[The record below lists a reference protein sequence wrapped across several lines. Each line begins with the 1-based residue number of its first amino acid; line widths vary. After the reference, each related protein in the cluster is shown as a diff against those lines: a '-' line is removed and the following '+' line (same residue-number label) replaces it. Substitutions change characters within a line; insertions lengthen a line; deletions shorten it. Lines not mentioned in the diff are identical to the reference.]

1 MGRSSGGGGRSG
13 GGGGARATSGRS
25 AKERYKM
32 QQANKRWKAGVGK
45 YMPDIY
51 APKNTRRGR

>member
-1 MGRSSGGGGRSG
+1 MAGYGGRGGGGRG
-13 GGGGARATSGRS
+13 GGGKASGGRS

-45 YMPDIY
+45 YMPDAY
-51 APKNTRRGR
+51 APKNTRRRG